1 MAGRQSDC
9 YLGCFKIDS
18 EIEIPRFHETLPPAL
33 APFWDPECSAS
44 FIISFFRNPECL
56 LLGII

>member
-18 EIEIPRFHETLPPAL
+18 EIEIPVHETLPPAL

-56 LLGII
+56 L